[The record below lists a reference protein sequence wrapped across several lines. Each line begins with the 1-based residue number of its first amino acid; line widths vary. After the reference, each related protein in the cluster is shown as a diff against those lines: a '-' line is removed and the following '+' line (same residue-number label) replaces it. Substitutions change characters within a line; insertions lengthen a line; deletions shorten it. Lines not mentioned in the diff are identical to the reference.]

1 MLVFIHM
8 SSYRHITWS
17 MAVTPG
23 TPNSPTLDTR
33 AVHSVATVDRNGMQ
47 LVTRCQLFRFIFD
60 VWGTDS
66 IQ

>member
-33 AVHSVATVDRNGMQ
+33 AIHSFATVNLNGMQ
-47 LVTRCQLFRFIFD
+47 LVTRCQLFRFIFG